1 MGWRSTC
8 PTSCVPV
15 DIGIPP
21 FSKKGVDLVAPTS
34 CSCTTQLSNDI
45 CLWRNPLAPRSPAST
60 CETLMLQGQYLWRTA
75 ILRAT
80 CWALNSKKAANQQPT
95 SKRTSLA
102 YYLVSF
108 VSWTAG
114 LMMGSRVP
122 RAGYN
127 PTLKNQGFLPWYL
140 TAPFVNK
147 DSSPVLSH
155 TGIAYP
161 IVWRLSILVM
171 DTLIHVR

>member
-122 RAGYN
+122 RAGTIQ
-127 PTLKNQGFLPWYL
+127 PLRTRASCLGTSLPHLLTRTVAQYYL
-140 TAPFVNK
+140 TQ
-147 DSSPVLSH
+147 VLP
-155 TGIAYP
+155 TQ
-161 IVWRLSILVM
+161 
-171 DTLIHVR
+171 